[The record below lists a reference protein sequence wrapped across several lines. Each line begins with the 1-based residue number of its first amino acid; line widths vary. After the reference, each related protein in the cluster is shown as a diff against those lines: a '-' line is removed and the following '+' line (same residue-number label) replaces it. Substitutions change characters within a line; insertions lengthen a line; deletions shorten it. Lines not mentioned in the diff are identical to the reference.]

1 MEKIIKTLVHNQENS
16 VYAITVSDKINT
28 QTLRRIFNLL
38 MEEEERIVSEDTST
52 EPISSQ
58 ITNNE

>member
-38 MEEEERIVSEDTST
+38 MEEEERLVSEGDSD
-52 EPISSQ
+52 EPISTQ
-58 ITNNE
+58 TVNNE

>member
-38 MEEEERIVSEDTST
+38 MEEEERIVSEGAST
-52 EPISSQ
+52 EPISTQ

>member
-38 MEEEERIVSEDTST
+38 MEEEERIVSESAST
-52 EPISSQ
+52 ENTSAQ

>member
-1 MEKIIKTLVHNQENS
+1 MQKIIKTLVHNQENS

-38 MEEEERIVSEDTST
+38 MEEEERLVSEGAATETTSA
-52 EPISSQ
+52 Q

>member
-28 QTLRRIFNLL
+28 QTLRRIVNLL
-38 MEEEERIVSEDTST
+38 MEEEERIVSEDAST

>member
-28 QTLRRIFNLL
+28 QTLRRIVNLL

>member
-28 QTLRRIFNLL
+28 QT
-38 MEEEERIVSEDTST
+38 
-52 EPISSQ
+52 
-58 ITNNE
+58 

>member
-28 QTLRRIFNLL
+28 QTLRRIVNLL
-38 MEEEERIVSEDTST
+38 MEEEERIVSEDAST
-52 EPISSQ
+52 ESISSQ

>member
-38 MEEEERIVSEDTST
+38 MEEEERIVSEGAST
-52 EPISSQ
+52 ENTSAQ